1 MLGTD
6 LKHANLAAE
15 AAKVASVSVNAQV
28 RRWMCHEWLYR
39 TASLDGICSLH
50 PNAYCYFICTFLYIE
65 IYLFFVCEMFFSL
78 FKLFMKYLRPETN
91 YDLWNDDFSHSLI
104 IPLLQFYH
112 LYPYLGQVLWY
123 DWLKWKYDHNHCSV
137 LWWKPCYLGCNNCR

>member
-1 MLGTD
+1 MNDCTEQPHWMGSARFTQMLIVILSVLFYI
-6 LKHANLAAE
+6 LK
-15 AAKVASVSVNAQV
+15 
-28 RRWMCHEWLYR
+28 Y
-39 TASLDGICSLH
+39 IC
-50 PNAYCYFICTFLYIE
+50 
-65 IYLFFVCEMFFSL
+65 FFVCEMFFSL
-78 FKLFMKYLRPETN
+78 FKFFMKYLRPETN

-112 LYPYLGQVLWY
+112 LYPHLGQVLWY